1 MSVFSL
7 GGRVQALLYPLSKPC
22 PAGRACNAKS
32 MLQSASLPS
41 VETRTSWI
49 VASVA
54 LVVMAVAFGA
64 PWITVVALKDIAA
77 EVDGARS
84 VPAFAGA
91 LMWIGSGL
99 GGILMGRIAERVGVR
114 WTVIV
119 GAMMIAT
126 GLALSSRGPSW
137 PLYVGHGLFIGLL
150 GIGGIN
156 APFYV
161 YVSQWFDRR
170 RGSALA
176 LISSG
181 AYLAGTIW
189 PPVFERVIAG
199 VGWRSTM
206 LYFAAFELVVI
217 LPAAAIVLAPPP
229 ASPRHAVLTSVAP
242 ARKSVMGW
250 PPNLV
255 FALQAAAIFT
265 CCIPMSMPQAH
276 LVAFC
281 SDLGISPAHGAAM
294 VSLLLGAAFF
304 SRQAWGAISDRIGGL
319 YTMLIGSACQAVG
332 ISAFLMTQDEI
343 GLFTVAGLFGL
354 GFSGLVPANIL
365 ASRELF
371 PVSEAYWRM
380 PTLLLCSGTGMAS
393 GGWIAGILYDHFGF
407 YAPAFAAGLGVN
419 VVNLIIIGTLAFRR
433 RLTAPA

>member
-1 MSVFSL
+1 
-7 GGRVQALLYPLSKPC
+7 
-22 PAGRACNAKS
+22 
-32 MLQSASLPS
+32 MLQSATMPS
-41 VETRTSWI
+41 IETRTSWLI
-49 VASVA
+49 ASVA
-54 LVVMAVAFGA
+54 LAVMAVAFGA
-64 PWITVVALKDIAA
+64 PWITVVALKPIAA

-84 VPAFAGA
+84 IPAFASA

-99 GGILMGRIAERVGVR
+99 GGILMGRVAERVGVR
-114 WTVIV
+114 WTVIF
-119 GAMMIAT
+119 GAAMIAT
-126 GLALSSRGPSW
+126 GLALSTAGPSW
-137 PLYVGHGLFIGLL
+137 PLYIGHGLFIGLV

-161 YVSQWFDRR
+161 YVSRWFDRR

-189 PPVFERVIAG
+189 PPVFERAIAA
-199 VGWRSTM
+199 VGWRQTM
-206 LYFAAFELVVI
+206 LYYAAFEFI
-217 LPAAAIVLAPPP
+217 LIVPAAAIVLRAPP
-229 ASPRHAVLTSVAP
+229 ASPHHGAP
-242 ARKSVMGW
+242 ALAAASKKTVMGW
-250 PPNLV
+250 PPNVV
-255 FALQAAAIFT
+255 FVLMASAIFT

-304 SRQAWGAISDRIGGL
+304 SRQVWGAISDRIGGL
-319 YTMLIGSACQAVG
+319 YTMLAGSALQG
-332 ISAFLMTQDEI
+332 IGIAAFLLTQDEV
-343 GLFTVAGLFGL
+343 GLFTVAAFFGL

-365 ASRELF
+365 ASREMF

-393 GGWIAGILYDHFGF
+393 GGWIAGILYDYFGY

-419 VVNLIIIGTLAFRR
+419 VLNFVIIATLAFRR
-433 RLTAPA
+433 SQTTMVV